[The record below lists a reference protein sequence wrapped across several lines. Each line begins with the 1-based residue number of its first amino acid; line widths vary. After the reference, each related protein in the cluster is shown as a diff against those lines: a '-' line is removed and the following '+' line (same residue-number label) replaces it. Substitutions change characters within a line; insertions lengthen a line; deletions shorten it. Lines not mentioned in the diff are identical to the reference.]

1 MHFDNSVQTIRLN
14 ISDDQALQIRER
26 ELQRSGVFKVNV
38 NRIHSAL
45 IEIEIIS
52 RPIIDITPKRLN

>member
-1 MHFDNSVQTIRLN
+1 MHFDNNVQTIRLN

-38 NRIHSAL
+38 SRIHSAL

-52 RPIIDITPKRLN
+52 RPIIDVTPKHLN